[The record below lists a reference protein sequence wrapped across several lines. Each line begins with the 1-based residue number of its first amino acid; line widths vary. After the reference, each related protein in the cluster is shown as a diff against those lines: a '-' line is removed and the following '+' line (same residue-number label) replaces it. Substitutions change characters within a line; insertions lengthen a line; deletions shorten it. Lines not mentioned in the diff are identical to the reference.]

1 MVGWVWPHLLHKLSQ
16 ICTYIPFILPFLLLL
31 FLNLLQYYLSLSLCG
46 QFYRL
51 CCRALEP
58 MDKREWSVYVCN
70 ESTISIDGYQSR
82 WYKMWTRNGNKNE
95 WKDLR
100 VVAGSSQLFHS
111 ELLFSGSLPSIAA
124 SENFMF
130 HSVLIVVSTYLHS
143 AVSAQMAKAAA
154 RSTTQWPCA
163 FVNFG
168 HCTGAANLISW
179 QWSTSEDDKQN
190 QSI

>member
-1 MVGWVWPHLLHKLSQ
+1 MVVWVWPHLLHKLSQ
-16 ICTYIPFILPFLLLL
+16 ICAYIRLILPVLLLL
-31 FLNLLQYYLSLSLCG
+31 FLHLIQYNLSLSLCG

-70 ESTISIDGYQSR
+70 ESTINIDGYRSR
-82 WYKMWTRNGNKNE
+82 WYTISASNGNKNE
-95 WKDLR
+95 FKNLR

-124 SENFMF
+124 SENFIF
-130 HSVLIVVSTYLHS
+130 HSTLVVVSTYLQS
-143 AVSAQMAKAAA
+143 GVSAQMAKAAS

-190 QSI
+190 